1 MADVGQRGGT
11 TRFVFRQ
18 YSALEVLQEVTLHYM
33 IIALGPADS
42 SEPNQDRTTPD
53 PHKRSVE
60 TTPVGKLNALHR
72 PVTLQ

>member
-1 MADVGQRGGT
+1 PDIYFKEKRYIT
-11 TRFVFRQ
+11 LHYITLHD
-18 YSALEVLQEVTLHYM
+18 YITLHYM

-53 PHKRSVE
+53 PHKRSAE
-60 TTPVGKLNALHR
+60 TTPVGKLNALHQ